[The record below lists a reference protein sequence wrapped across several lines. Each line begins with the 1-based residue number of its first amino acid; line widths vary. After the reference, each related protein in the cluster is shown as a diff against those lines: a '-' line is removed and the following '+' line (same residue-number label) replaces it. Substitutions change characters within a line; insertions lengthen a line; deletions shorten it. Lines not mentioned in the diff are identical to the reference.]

1 MREDLRY
8 AVHRLLASPG
18 FTLVALAVLALI
30 IGANTA
36 IFSLL
41 ASLLTKGAPGI
52 TRPEQLVVLSR
63 RPDGFGFDGFSFPDY
78 CDYQN
83 LNKAFSGLMAYA
95 HTTFSLSEGDEPEEL
110 EGAVVSINYF
120 SVLGVGTTFGPGSE
134 RTVVV
139 SHRLWQRRFGG
150 DPALVGKA
158 IRLNG
163 RSFTVAGIAPETF
176 RGTELAEPLD
186 VWAPIA
192 TDSDSARPEGFS
204 NPRHRRDAFLVVVG
218 RLKPGVRF
226 EKAQAEIATIGRQ
239 LERAY
244 PQAYSEQDKRA
255 GVTLDRHVAVDPFT
269 GAIARAYL
277 QILMAAAGFVL
288 LIACVNLANLLLA
301 RTAAQRK
308 EIAVRVALGASRAR
322 LARQSLTESLA
333 LSLTGGVAGL
343 LLAFWIARL
352 LRLVVKELA
361 FVEPRADARMLGFA
375 VLVSIVTGIVFGLP
389 PALRRSKPDLS
400 CALKADAGTA
410 SPARSRLRDLL
421 VISEV
426 GLSLV
431 LLIEAGLLVRGFRN
445 LQSVDMGFVSDNVLL
460 LSIDP
465 ERLGY
470 DGARRLALYR
480 EVFERLNRM
489 PGVAAASLAG
499 KDVLSWGFFPS
510 TYVPEGPALSR
521 ENSFQVHDDVVAPR
535 YFETL
540 KIPLISGRDF
550 TARDARGAPGVVIV
564 NEALA
569 RQRWPGENPI
579 GKRLR
584 QFGMG
589 LGPSLEV
596 VGVVRNTRHLGIEKG
611 LEPFIYLPLLQHD
624 AGHVRLHV
632 RAAANPGSLAASVRR
647 EIRALDRD
655 LPVFDVEG
663 LDEYIHDGLAFSARR
678 SLASLVSAF
687 GTLALALAVVGLYG
701 VMSYGVTQRT
711 REIGVR
717 MALGAS
723 RANILAL
730 VVGQSMRLILVGI
743 LAGASVA
750 LALTRLMDSI
760 LYGLAPAD
768 PATYA
773 GVSLLLALV
782 ALAAAYIP
790 AHRAAGVDPMAALRQ
805 Q

>member
-1 MREDLRY
+1 MRKDLRY

-18 FTLVALAVLALI
+18 FTLVALAILALV

-41 ASLLTKGAPGI
+41 ASLLTKSAPGI
-52 TRPEQLVVLSR
+52 ARPEQLVVLSR
-63 RPDGFGFDGFSFPDY
+63 GSDGFGFDAFSFPDY
-78 CDYQN
+78 CDYRD

-110 EGAVVSINYF
+110 QGVVVSINYF
-120 SVLGVGTTFGPGSE
+120 SVLGVGTTFGTASE
-134 RTVVV
+134 RIVVV
-139 SHRLWQRRFGG
+139 SHRLWQRRFRG

-186 VWAPIA
+186 IWAPIA
-192 TDSDSARPEGFS
+192 ADSDSARPEGFS

-226 EKAQAEIATIGRQ
+226 EKAQAEIATLGRQ

-244 PQAYSEQDKRA
+244 PEAYSEQDKRA

-269 GAIARAYL
+269 GEIARAYL

-301 RTAAQRK
+301 RTTAQRK

-322 LARQSLTESLA
+322 LVRQSLTESLA

-361 FVEPRADARMLGFA
+361 FVEPRADARVLGFA

-389 PALRRSKPDLS
+389 PALRRSNPDLS

-421 VISEV
+421 VISEI

-445 LQSVDMGFVSDNVLL
+445 LLSEDMGFVSDKVLL

-499 KDVLSWGFFPS
+499 EDVLSSGLSS
-510 TYVPEGPALSR
+510 TYVPEGPAPSR
-521 ENSFQVHDDVVAPR
+521 ENSFQVHDAAVAPR

-550 TARDARGAPGVVIV
+550 TARDARGAPTVVIV

-596 VGVVRNTRHLGIEKG
+596 VGVVRNTRHLGIDQG
-611 LEPFIYLPLLQHD
+611 LGPFIYLPLLQKD

-632 RAAANPGSLAASVRR
+632 RAAASPGSLAASVRR

-663 LDEYIHDGLAFSARR
+663 LDEYIHDDLAFSVRR

-723 RANILAL
+723 RANILAM
-730 VVGQSMRLILVGI
+730 VVGRSMRLILVGI
-743 LAGASVA
+743 LVGALVA

-782 ALAAAYIP
+782 ALAAAYVP
-790 AHRAAGVDPMAALRQ
+790 AHRAARVDPMAALRQ